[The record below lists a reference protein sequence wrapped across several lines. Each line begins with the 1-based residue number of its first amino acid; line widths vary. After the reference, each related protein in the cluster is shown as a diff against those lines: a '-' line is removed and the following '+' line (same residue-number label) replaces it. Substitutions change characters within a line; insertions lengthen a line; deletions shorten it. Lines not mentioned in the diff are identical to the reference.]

1 MALATQCP
9 YCHTIFKVVSDQ
21 LKLRGGIVR
30 CGRCSQAFDGNAG
43 LVDAATALKATAPA
57 APLAEPVASTHPA
70 PEHRREPEHHDDAR
84 VADPLFALHASDLAR
99 QPDQSEPEFELEI
112 EPESG
117 LESEP
122 ELVPEA
128 APETELDLDLDF
140 DLDAE
145 PAPGSEPGSE
155 TPIRSDFFSKRTP
168 DSHWIDLDALSAA
181 DSERLQREA
190 MLTAPIA
197 SVEPVEPASAPIQAS
212 RQASNTDP
220 DAASDPFSEPFSDP
234 TPVPDSATASDPD
247 PAWDPIPA
255 RTQPAEADEPRF
267 VMQGRRNQRHGK
279 TVSILLGLGSLVLLL
294 ALLAQGAIIFGSQL
308 AAQAPQL
315 KPALTA
321 ICNALGCRIALP
333 MQIKAISIELG
344 ELQTLSTDTFSYAT
358 MLHNNSASVQ
368 AWPSIELI
376 LTDAADKTVL
386 RRVFAPRDYLDTA
399 SDIDQGFAARSE
411 QAVKLYFEL
420 ARINASGYHVA
431 VFYP

>member
-43 LVDAATALKATAPA
+43 LVDAATALKAAAPA
-57 APLAEPVASTHPA
+57 APLAAPVASTLPAPEHHPEPDHHPA
-70 PEHRREPEHHDDAR
+70 PEHPADAR
-84 VADPLFALHASDLAR
+84 VADPLFALHASDLAQ

-112 EPESG
+112 EPEAG

-122 ELVPEA
+122 ELALEA
-128 APETELDLDLDF
+128 ELDLDLDF

-145 PAPGSEPGSE
+145 PAPGSRPGSE
-155 TPIRSDFFSKRTP
+155 TKIRSDFFSKRTP

-197 SVEPVEPASAPIQAS
+197 PVEPASAS

-220 DAASDPFSEPFSDP
+220 DSASNPFSDLFSDPFSDP
-234 TPVPDSATASDPD
+234 TPVPDSAAASDPD
-247 PAWDPIPA
+247 PVWDPIPA
-255 RTQPAEADEPRF
+255 RSQAAEADEPRF

-315 KPALTA
+315 KPALTT

-344 ELQTLSTDTFSYAT
+344 ELQTLSADTFSYAT
-358 MLHNNSASVQ
+358 MLHNNSASGQ

-386 RRVFAPRDYLDTA
+386 RRVFAPRDYLVSG